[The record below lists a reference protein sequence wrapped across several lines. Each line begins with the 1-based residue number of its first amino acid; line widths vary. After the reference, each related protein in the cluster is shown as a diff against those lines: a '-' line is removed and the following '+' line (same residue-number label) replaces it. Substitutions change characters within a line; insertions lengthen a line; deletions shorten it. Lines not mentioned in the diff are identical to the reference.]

1 MLFSSQNCV
10 KMVKYWNPS
19 QLRIFMHFSC
29 CPCAICIITITLD
42 LGSIIIF
49 DVLFLWWDTHSIT
62 PYHKHF
68 YVLYNFD
75 IAARYCTENYKLL
88 NGRCMQ
94 FTSGWLLLGNRSETV
109 AISIYAVSI
118 HKNALAS
125 NDEILLSSS
134 SSLFGFLSSS
144 FGGCWCCWG
153 DDAVECIP
161 LVHRQFAS
169 CCVDLRPERCS
180 RLHTAWYSRLMC
192 L

>member
-1 MLFSSQNCV
+1 MI
-10 KMVKYWNPS
+10 W
-19 QLRIFMHFSC
+19 
-29 CPCAICIITITLD
+29 A
-42 LGSIIIF
+42 
-49 DVLFLWWDTHSIT
+49 VLYLMFCSYCETQSVT
-62 PYHKHF
+62 PYYKYF
-68 YVLYNFD
+68 YVLHNYD
-75 IAARYCTENYKLL
+75 IAARCCADNYKLIT
-88 NGRCMQ
+88 GRCMQ

-144 FGGCWCCWG
+144 LFGGCRCCWG

-161 LVHRQFAS
+161 LVCRQYTS
-169 CCVDLRPERCS
+169 CCVVLRPDRCS
-180 RLHTAWYSRLMC
+180 RLNTAWYSRLMC